1 MTTDLKNFH
10 EKGDQ
15 ILDLMNTLY
24 FEKSVP
30 VQTSDQD
37 KRRTGTNV
45 GQYKRRT
52 STNVRPVQTS
62 DYRKKVSFI
71 LKCYFLLSTGLIK
84 IYPKELSSCHRLK
97 YSHPYLYNLV
107 LTFNTFKLKRYDLID
122 FIG

>member
-1 MTTDLKNFH
+1 VTTDLKNFH

-45 GQYKRRT
+45 GPVKTSDQYKRRT
-52 STNVRPVQTS
+52 SKNVRPVKTA
-62 DYRKKVSFI
+62 D
-71 LKCYFLLSTGLIK
+71 
-84 IYPKELSSCHRLK
+84 
-97 YSHPYLYNLV
+97 
-107 LTFNTFKLKRYDLID
+107 
-122 FIG
+122 

>member
-1 MTTDLKNFH
+1 MTTELKHVH

-45 GQYKRRT
+45 G
-52 STNVRPVQTS
+52 PVKTA
-62 DYRKKVSFI
+62 DKGIF
-71 LKCYFLLSTGLIK
+71 FL
-84 IYPKELSSCHRLK
+84 
-97 YSHPYLYNLV
+97 N
-107 LTFNTFKLKRYDLID
+107 
-122 FIG
+122 

>member
-45 GQYKRRT
+45 G
-52 STNVRPVQTS
+52 PVKTS
-62 DYRKKVSFI
+62 DQ
-71 LKCYFLLSTGLIK
+71 
-84 IYPKELSSCHRLK
+84 
-97 YSHPYLYNLV
+97 
-107 LTFNTFKLKRYDLID
+107 
-122 FIG
+122 